1 MTRAGIRTFW
11 ASMEGTVPRVLVMEM
26 APVMLLIA
34 LTLALTVKAGPAMS
48 YMEETVR
55 NLQQPATYIDAVIN
69 ARRAGIAEPSGP
81 DGGGGI

>member
-34 LTLALTVKAGPAMS
+34 LTLALTIKAGPAMR

-55 NLQQPATYIDAVIN
+55 NLQSPTTYIEAVTG
-69 ARRAGIAEPSGP
+69 ARRAGVVEASGP